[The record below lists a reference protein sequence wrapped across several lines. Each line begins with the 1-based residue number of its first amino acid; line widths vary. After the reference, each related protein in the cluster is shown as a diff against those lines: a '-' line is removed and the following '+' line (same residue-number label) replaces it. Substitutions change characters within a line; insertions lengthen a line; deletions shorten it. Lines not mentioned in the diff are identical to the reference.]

1 MTIVCLWNFTMDLLT
16 IKSKASFRPSSKN
29 SAASKAKIIH
39 LKQMD
44 RLLKKF
50 AKNLL
55 FLARLMQMTVQQTIL
70 VLITTDVLIMQLN
83 IKNSTSIANSFGGS
97 FSYYLPLFPCGRQR
111 LHYTL
116 QVPHHEHFSHIFI
129 LFKQRLGSVTSYPWM
144 TECQFWR

>member
-1 MTIVCLWNFTMDLLT
+1 
-16 IKSKASFRPSSKN
+16 
-29 SAASKAKIIH
+29 
-39 LKQMD
+39 MD

-83 IKNSTSIANSFGGS
+83 IKKSTSIANSFGGS
-97 FSYYLPLFPCGRQR
+97 FSYYLPLFPCGRQG